1 MLSNL
6 TIQGKILFSSSLPT
20 FLLNFVYPFSF
31 KMKKQKIREIIV
43 TLGQNY
49 SFPLNKSYLYTS
61 YLFSNTSCLLAEF

>member
-6 TIQGKILFSSSLPT
+6 TTQGKILFSSSLPT

-43 TLGQNY
+43 TLGQN
-49 SFPLNKSYLYTS
+49 
-61 YLFSNTSCLLAEF
+61 